1 VYGSGNFWLRAV
13 VGTCAAFYVA
23 TLVGIIM
30 LYKIF
35 DGCAENTWIIT
46 LTLLGVVGLTVIQL
60 AGSEGSLLTSSM
72 ISLYVTY
79 LAYSMVSKNPNG
91 ACNPQ
96 LGSSDATGI
105 AIGLFLTAV
114 SLAWTGW
121 SWTAEER
128 LNVDG
133 VQSARTMATNS
144 PPRSADGGVNLDV
157 PFLDPGDAPRTGVV
171 MDGALNDDMD
181 DPTFQRGRPGSEV
194 WKLNV
199 VNVLIACWIAMVL
212 TGWGTLE
219 AAASADENN
228 NYHAANPTVGR
239 FNMAM
244 IGISQWCAIMLYVW
258 TLAAPTLFPD
268 RDFS

>member
-1 VYGSGNFWLRAV
+1 MTKCS
-13 VGTCAAFYVA
+13 
-23 TLVGIIM
+23 
-30 LYKIF
+30 
-35 DGCAENTWIIT
+35 
-46 LTLLGVVGLTVIQL
+46 Q
-60 AGSEGSLLTSSM
+60 
-72 ISLYVTY
+72 IS
-79 LAYSMVSKNPNG
+79 APF
-91 ACNPQ
+91 P
-96 LGSSDATGI
+96 
-105 AIGLFLTAV
+105 V

-133 VQSARTMATNS
+133 VQSARTMTTNAT
-144 PPRSADGGVNLDV
+144 RSSGDGVNLDV

-171 MDGALNDDMD
+171 MDSGAAEDDMD
-181 DPTFQRGRPGSEV
+181 DSVFQSGRPGSEV

-199 VNVLIACWIAMVL
+199 VNVLISCWIAMVL

-244 IGISQWCAIMLYVW
+244 IGISQWCAIILYIW
-258 TLAAPTLFPD
+258 TLAAPILFPD